1 MATKKMATAI
11 KRRNSWK
18 NAIFLWNCHLFIW
31 KKIKAMPL
39 HLIYTSHN
47 LPMCTFKG
55 QSLYWHFIRPLLLSA
70 ITQGVN
76 PWKTYTRLFWHNGS
90 RRSEVTITSWYE
102 HKTINIVCLLHMCAV
117 SCYLSQIQ
125 KIWYFDINGETRET
139 DAWMNVLP
147 TNVYNNEILT
157 NFLELWLAKENV
169 QIVHLCLHSYIF
181 LTGENVQKSLVH
193 CF

>member
-1 MATKKMATAI
+1 MVLTPWLVASGSFYGEWDALQDFGWSGYCWPLLGLSPRATRHCLPKGNVARQWQRQSMATKKMATAI

-31 KKIKAMPL
+31 KKIKALLL
-39 HLIYTSHN
+39 HLVYTRHN

-90 RRSEVTITSWYE
+90 RRSEVTITSWR
-102 HKTINIVCLLHMCAV
+102 K
-117 SCYLSQIQ
+117 
-125 KIWYFDINGETRET
+125 
-139 DAWMNVLP
+139 
-147 TNVYNNEILT
+147 
-157 NFLELWLAKENV
+157 
-169 QIVHLCLHSYIF
+169 
-181 LTGENVQKSLVH
+181 
-193 CF
+193 